1 MEQPLYQLRELE
13 RAGATGELIAV
24 VESIEVC
31 VYLLRGRI
39 AWAISSDSGGT
50 LLHHLQ
56 DRCRIDREQV
66 RSVLDECRRTVRPL
80 GETLVARGLATHD
93 QVKDALRQQIRE
105 VFSRLQGLT
114 ATRALFVPREV
125 RYSEALT
132 FTLDEVSHHAARSSG
147 RPDGR
152 SPQQLL
158 EDLWASLSTASW
170 LELRRDGEVVAATGR
185 PEGRAPGHGAE
196 DLRALCLDARLPR
209 VTARSAHGSI
219 IGQALHQPGMVA
231 FCGVPHAEDL
241 GLAGAVLRMHGP
253 REDESLVPPHPT
265 DYRTWTHGAAD
276 RPLYAVE
283 AAFRELP
290 ELDAVFTTSER
301 ECAWGI
307 YRVHRSLKARVEP
320 VQAWDV
326 LLDASLEPCFPVR
339 KRWEA
344 LDGDATALSFEH
356 AEGTFFGR
364 RLAANSDRTLW
375 IVMRRGETRSLGWGV
390 LRSFAALLAGLPG
403 LSA

>member
-1 MEQPLYQLRELE
+1 MEPPLFQLRELE

-39 AWAISSDSGGT
+39 AWAISSDSAGT

-56 DRCRIDREQV
+56 ERCRIDRDQL
-66 RSVLDECRRTVRPL
+66 RSVLDECRSTMRPL

-105 VFSRLQGLT
+105 VFSRLKGLT
-114 ATRALFVPREV
+114 ATRALFVPRQV

-132 FTLDEVSHHAARSSG
+132 FTLDEVSHHAARSSALPG
-147 RPDGR
+147 GR
-152 SPQQLL
+152 SPAQLL
-158 EDLWASLSTASW
+158 DDLWAGLSSASW
-170 LELRRDGEVVAATGR
+170 LELRRDGELVAATGR
-185 PEGRAPGHGAE
+185 PEGRAPSHGAE
-196 DLRALCLDARLPR
+196 ELRTLALDSRLPR
-209 VTARSAHGSI
+209 VMARSAHGSV

-231 FCGVPHAEDL
+231 FCGVPHAENL

-253 REDESLVPPHPT
+253 REDQSLVPTHPT
-265 DYRTWTHGAAD
+265 DYRTWSHGAVDA
-276 RPLYAVE
+276 PLTAVE

-320 VQAWDV
+320 VQAWDA
-326 LLDASLEPCFPVR
+326 LLDASLEPCFPAR
-339 KRWEA
+339 HSWEA
-344 LDGDATALSFEH
+344 LDGDAIALSFEH
-356 AEGTFFGR
+356 PEGTFFGR
-364 RLAANSDRTLW
+364 RLNPQSRRALW
-375 IVMRRGETRSLGWGV
+375 LVMRRGETRSLGWGV
-390 LRSFAALLAGLPG
+390 LRSFAALLGGAPG
-403 LSA
+403 LSG